1 MQNFSNTLDDE
12 NSTKIDRK
20 RAQRFIKNW
29 SSYTYKKLAHLWLRV
44 KLFLIS
50 ATR

>member
-29 SSYTYKKLAHLWLRV
+29 SSYTYISHHKISTKKL
-44 KLFLIS
+44 FMIF
-50 ATR
+50 